1 MIKIYNNSKLTYQE
15 IGQIID
21 NLNEDE
27 GVTNYVGRHLY
38 TDIAILDH
46 KKKQRKCVK
55 VDLITLKTGIKYYFK
70 DIKDVPNKK

>member
-27 GVTNYVGRHLY
+27 GVTNYVGRYLY

-46 KKKQRKCVK
+46 KTKQRK
-55 VDLITLKTGIKYYFK
+55 F
-70 DIKDVPNKK
+70 

>member
-1 MIKIYNNSKLTYQE
+1 MIKTQKNSKLTYQE

-27 GVTNYVGRHLY
+27 GVTNYVARNLY
-38 TDIAILDH
+38 TDIAIFDH
-46 KKKQRKCVK
+46 KTKQRKCIR

-70 DIKDVPNKK
+70 DIEDVPNKK

>member
-1 MIKIYNNSKLTYQE
+1 MIKISNNSKFTYQE

-38 TDIAILDH
+38 TEVAMLDH
-46 KKKQRKCVK
+46 KTKQRKRAR
-55 VDLITLKTGIKYYFK
+55 VDIITLKTGIKYYFG
-70 DIKDVPNKK
+70 DIEDVSNKK

>member
-38 TDIAILDH
+38 TEIAILDH
-46 KKKQRKCVK
+46 KTKQRKCAR
-55 VDLITLKTGIKYYFK
+55 VDIITLKTGIKYYFG
-70 DIKDVPNKK
+70 DIEDVPNKK